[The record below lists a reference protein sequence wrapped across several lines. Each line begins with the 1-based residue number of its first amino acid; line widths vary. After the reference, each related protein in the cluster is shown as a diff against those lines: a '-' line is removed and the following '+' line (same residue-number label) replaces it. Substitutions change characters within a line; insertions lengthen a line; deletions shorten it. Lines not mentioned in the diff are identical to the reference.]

1 MTNEPLSATPSATRT
16 RVAIVG
22 GGPGG
27 ISAAFWLT
35 STPQLRAKFDVT
47 VYTPGWRLGGKC
59 ATGRNLGIGAR
70 IQEHGLHILM
80 GCYRHAFRTIRSCYK
95 EWRPRS
101 DCPFKTWK
109 DAFSAQ
115 REITLEEPVSG
126 SNPVTWT
133 SWNFVLPR
141 LPGQPGD
148 GAGTA
153 AASVS
158 AACAAEGWQSRLD
171 KLVASM
177 ASWLS
182 DLMQNSMPPDSM
194 GTVDYQAALQR
205 FRKLVLRR
213 VGDPDEVQLALEQVA
228 LRVRYLISVMPIAA
242 ARSRASA
249 NAISLPHS
257 QCPQECVLVLA
268 DLGLSIAI
276 GWLRDVFG
284 RTDRGINHLNDL
296 DFRQWLKHCGA
307 TPAALASAPIRAVYD
322 LTFAFRNGDG
332 SSIDNGS
339 IAAGVTLRF
348 VLEATLGYRNAPLWK
363 MNAGTGDTVF
373 TPFYQ
378 VLRARGVRINFFQR
392 VTGIGLTDD
401 LSKIGTITLD
411 RQARVITGD
420 YQPFV
425 NVAHLDC
432 WPDQPLWDQLEHGP
446 ALCAQ
451 QVNFESPADYTVV
464 EQHRLTL
471 GCDFDVVVLA
481 VPPEVAKTLTPQLS
495 DQCARWRSM
504 LDHSASVATRA
515 FQLWLRP
522 TLAKLG
528 WNLGPTVLTAF
539 AEPFDSWADLSHLLD
554 REAWDTRDPP
564 HAVEYFCGCQPNS
577 SGPDPDPAKD
587 AKDWLAR
594 WISTLWPAAAP
605 PGGPINS
612 GLLVSSYYRSNL
624 HGSDR
629 YVQTPAGSVRY
640 RLSPATA
647 IFSNLYLAGDWT
659 LTRFSGGC
667 FESAIESGMLAA
679 AAIGGDLRIESN
691 APTQG

>member
-1 MTNEPLSATPSATRT
+1 MTNEPLSAKPYANRT
-16 RVAIVG
+16 KVAIVG

-35 STPQLRAKFDVT
+35 STPQLRANFDVT

-59 ATGRNLGIGAR
+59 ATGRNVGIGAR

-115 REITLEEPVSG
+115 REITLEERVSG

-133 SWNFVLPR
+133 PWNFILPR

-148 GAGTA
+148 GGGTRA
-153 AASVS
+153 AAGS
-158 AACAAEGWQSRLD
+158 AACVEEASQFQLD
-171 KLVASM
+171 KLVAAL

-182 DLMQNSMPPDSM
+182 DLMRNSMPPDSM
-194 GTVDYQAALQR
+194 GPINYQAALQR
-205 FRKLVLRR
+205 VRKLLLRR
-213 VGDPDEVQLALEQVA
+213 VGDPDEVRLALEQVA
-228 LRVRYLISVMPIAA
+228 VRVRYLISVMPGAA
-242 ARSRASA
+242 APSQATAYAS
-249 NAISLPHS
+249 SPRS
-257 QCPQECVLVLA
+257 QCPQECVLVLV

-296 DFRQWLKHCGA
+296 DFRQWLKRCGA

-392 VTGIGLTDD
+392 VTGIGLTED
-401 LSKIGTITLD
+401 LSKIGTIMLD
-411 RQARVITGD
+411 RQARVTAGD

-425 NVAHLDC
+425 SVAHLDC
-432 WPDQPLWDQLEHGP
+432 WPDQPLWDQLENGR
-446 ALCAQ
+446 AMCAQ
-451 QVNFESPADYTVV
+451 QVNFESPADHTVV
-464 EQHRLTL
+464 EQYRLTL
-471 GCDFDVVVLA
+471 GRDFDVVVLA

-495 DQCARWRSM
+495 AQCARWRSM
-504 LDHSASVATRA
+504 LDHSVSVATGA

-522 TLAKLG
+522 TLSELG
-528 WNLGPTVLTAF
+528 WKLGPTVLTAF

-564 HAVEYFCGCQPNS
+564 HTVEYFCGCQPNS

-587 AKDWLAR
+587 ANAWLAR

-605 PGGPINS
+605 PDGPIKS
-612 GLLVSSYYRSNL
+612 GLIVSSYFRNNL

-629 YVQTPAGSVRY
+629 YVQTPAGSVQY
-640 RLSPATA
+640 RLSPAA
-647 IFSNLYLAGDWT
+647 GMFSNLYLAGDWT

-679 AAIGGDLRIESN
+679 AAISGDQRRPTDRI
-691 APTQG
+691 